1 MHGTNVPDYKKK
13 QEKRKK
19 TPWLLEY
26 AWYMNT
32 GTCNNRLE
40 S

>member
-19 TPWLLEY
+19 KPLASRVCLIHEY
-26 AWYMNT
+26 W
-32 GTCNNRLE
+32 
-40 S
+40 